1 MKKCIP
7 IDDAQE
13 GMVLTKLITN
23 DKGMVLCSKGTSL
36 TESLIQ
42 RFKQMQISVLYI
54 ETGIDM
60 TEEEFVKAK
69 DRIEKRF
76 INIRSGSTLDK
87 LKISLLK
94 NLEKQKETDKE

>member
-13 GMVLTKLITN
+13 GMILTKPVTN

-36 TESLIQ
+36 SESLIQ

-54 ETGIDM
+54 ESGIEM

-69 DRIEKRF
+69 DTIEKRF
-76 INIRSGSTLDK
+76 IHIKSGSILEK

-94 NLEKQKETDKE
+94 DLEKQKETNKE